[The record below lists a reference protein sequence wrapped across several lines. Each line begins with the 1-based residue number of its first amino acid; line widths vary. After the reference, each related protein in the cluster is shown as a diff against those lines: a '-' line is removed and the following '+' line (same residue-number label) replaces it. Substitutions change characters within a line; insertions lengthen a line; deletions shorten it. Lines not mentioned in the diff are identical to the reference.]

1 MTKDELVT
9 KLAESTSITKKK
21 ADEILSVLA
30 DSISEALQK
39 GEKTV
44 LAGNRLLLLCRQK
57 GKNGKKPSNRRGD
70 QDTGKEGGKILRIDG
85 PGHGPQQH
93 RKGEDRLGDEST
105 KKSTRQWDKRLANEN
120 SERPTPP

>member
-9 KLAESTSITKKK
+9 RLAESSNITKKK

-30 DSISEALQK
+30 ESISEALRK

-44 LAGNRLLLLCRQK
+44 PAGNRLLLLCREK
-57 GKNGKKPSNRRGD
+57 GKNRKKPSNRCGD
-70 QDTGKEGGKILRIDG
+70 QDTGKESGKIFRING
-85 PGHGPQQH
+85 PGHGAQYR
-93 RKGEDRLGDEST
+93 RKGEDRLGDECYQEISAAMG
-105 KKSTRQWDKRLANEN
+105 QRLVNEN